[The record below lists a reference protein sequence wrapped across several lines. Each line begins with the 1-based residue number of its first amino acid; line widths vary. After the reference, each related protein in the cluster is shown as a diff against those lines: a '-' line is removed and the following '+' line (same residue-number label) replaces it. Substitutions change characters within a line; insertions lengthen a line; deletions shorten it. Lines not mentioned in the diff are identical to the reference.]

1 MPQRGA
7 NGTGKSLRHF
17 VPLVLLCAFLCTSA
31 AAVRGASLFGK
42 VIEVNSGDVITI
54 SNLNRP
60 VRVRLLGV
68 DAPEMDQAFGD
79 VARKHLSDLV
89 YDKPVL
95 VEYAGISG
103 DHSLNGRVLL
113 EGADVGAQMIRDG
126 AAWVDPSTQHR
137 LSETDREVYH
147 QSEEAARGERRGLW
161 QQENP
166 VAPWEF
172 VKAIALRTKS
182 AATSSAAA
190 SVTKPALDRPVPE
203 LTNLTLMASRLAAA
217 PAATRSG
224 GIADLPGFLAPVNG
238 GSWHLLR
245 PARERFSVL
254 VPEEGETQDLPF
266 REGMGHNY
274 RARDGRAAFV
284 VTWLTGATYGESD
297 ADAIN
302 ASVAAFLKSF
312 GIVFNARNQ
321 GDPQSAAPCE
331 LQNEKDI
338 SMHGFTGLEFDVGS
352 CTVPVKVRV
361 FTRTIN
367 NERQMYIAMVLYK
380 EKEDNV
386 ARFINSFTIAAPAST
401 QKGTKSAKA
410 R

>member
-1 MPQRGA
+1 
-7 NGTGKSLRHF
+7 
-17 VPLVLLCAFLCTSA
+17 VLLCAFLCTSVV
-31 AAVRGASLFGK
+31 AVRGASLFGK

-60 VRVRLLGV
+60 VRVRLLAV
-68 DAPEMDQAFGD
+68 DAPELDQAFGD

-95 VEYAGISG
+95 VEYAGIAG

-126 AAWVDPSTQHR
+126 AAWLDPSTQHR
-137 LSETDREVYH
+137 LSETDREVYE
-147 QSEEAARGERRGLW
+147 QSEQAARGERRGLW
-161 QQENP
+161 QQANP
-166 VAPWEF
+166 IAPWEF
-172 VKAIALRTKS
+172 VKAAALRTKPAATAS
-182 AATSSAAA
+182 AAVLVA
-190 SVTKPALDRPVPE
+190 KPSPDRPVPE
-203 LTNLTLMASRLAAA
+203 LTNLTLMASRLAA

-224 GIADLPGFLAPVNG
+224 GLADLPGFLAPVDG
-238 GSWHLLR
+238 GKWHVLR

-302 ASVAAFLKSF
+302 ANVAAFLKSF

-338 SMHGFTGLEFDVGS
+338 SMHGFTGLEFDVGA
-352 CTVPVKVRV
+352 CAVPVKVRV
-361 FTRTIN
+361 FTRITN
-367 NERQMYIAMVLYK
+367 NERQMYAAMVLYK
-380 EKEDNV
+380 EKEENV
-386 ARFINSFTIAAPAST
+386 DRFINSFTITAPAST
-401 QKGTKSAKA
+401 QKGAKSAKA
-410 R
+410 N